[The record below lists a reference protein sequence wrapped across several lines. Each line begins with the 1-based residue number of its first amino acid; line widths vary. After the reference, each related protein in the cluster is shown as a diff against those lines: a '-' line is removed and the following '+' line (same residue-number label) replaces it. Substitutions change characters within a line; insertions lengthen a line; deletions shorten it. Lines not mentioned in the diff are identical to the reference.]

1 MRKIKKI
8 NICERRALHIWYIF
22 VYLLLLAVKI
32 SVKKVNQAA
41 RRWLVKSNSFLIG
54 VFIFMLNTDWNAK
67 NHFNVN
73 SISDFYK
80 HLKRN
85 QSSIIYIDNL
95 TDLINLT
102 L

>member
-1 MRKIKKI
+1 
-8 NICERRALHIWYIF
+8 
-22 VYLLLLAVKI
+22 
-32 SVKKVNQAA
+32 
-41 RRWLVKSNSFLIG
+41 
-54 VFIFMLNTDWNAK
+54 MLNTDWNAK

-85 QSSIIYIDNL
+85 PSSIIYIDNL